1 MIDKNK
7 LINIIAKAL
16 DVSPK
21 KINDKSSTKNLE
33 EWDSLGHLA
42 ILTSIDKHTSG
53 KASKIETLANCTSF
67 KDLYKTLVTN
77 NIAI

>member
-1 MIDKNK
+1 M
-7 LINIIAKAL
+7 
-16 DVSPK
+16 SPHDSK
-21 KINDKSSTKNLE
+21 KIALFGGSFNPPH
-33 EWDSLGHLA
+33 LGHLA